1 MNETGDA
8 TSMVGDAPTLKA
20 RRTFPGD
27 PEQCREARL
36 WVRAVM
42 RPFPDAADAVEVVV
56 SEFFGNAVRHT
67 ASGEPGGEVAVE
79 LTGGDGRPIR
89 LTVVDQG
96 GRSDRPATAAR
107 VLAPT
112 LSRPDGRGLFLAA
125 ALSSE
130 WGRSPLDGTGSMA
143 TWAEFP
149 AERLHG

>member
-8 TSMVGDAPTLKA
+8 TSMVGDAPALQA

-42 RPFPDAADAVEVVV
+42 RPFPDTADAVEVVV

-67 ASGEPGGEVAVE
+67 ASGEPGGEVTVE
-79 LTGGDGRPIR
+79 LSGGDGRPIR
-89 LTVVDQG
+89 LSVVDQG
-96 GRSDRPATAAR
+96 SRSDRPATAAR

-130 WGRSPLDGTGSMA
+130 WGRAPVDGTGTMV

-149 AERLHG
+149 ADRVQV

>member
-8 TSMVGDAPTLKA
+8 ASMVGDPPALDA
-20 RRTFPGD
+20 RRTFPGV

-36 WVRAVM
+36 WARSVM

-67 ASGEPGGEVAVE
+67 ASGGPGGVVDVE
-79 LTGGDGRPIR
+79 LTGGYGAPVR

-96 GRSDRPATAAR
+96 ACADRPATAAR

-130 WGRSPLDGTGSMA
+130 WGRAPHDGTGAMA

-149 AERLHG
+149 TERSRS